1 MIPCQSLFDVE
12 KRIADACAKLDLP
25 VPVAVRSAEYDRI
38 EVYLYGWSPDEAAKL
53 RETLVESL
61 KAWSR
66 NWDAWVVHDGELTLC
81 VAESETPEDSE

>member
-1 MIPCQSLFDVE
+1 MIPCQDLFEVE
-12 KRIADACAKLDLP
+12 KHITGACKKLALP

-38 EVYLYGWSPDEAAKL
+38 EVYLYDWSPDEAAKL

-61 KAWSR
+61 KAWSS

-81 VAESETPEDSE
+81 VAESETPDDSE